1 MSRAF
6 DRPGRSPVVA
16 ENGLAAT
23 SHPLATQTAISVLK
37 GGGNAVDAAIA
48 ASATLCVVEPHM
60 TGIGGDCFAI
70 VAEPDGSIH
79 GLNGSGRAASRLDA
93 GWYRDNGFTE
103 IPGTGPHSVTV
114 PGAVK
119 AWEALLDRFG
129 TLGFDALFA
138 DAIRYAEDGFAVHQR
153 VAWDWPRHAA
163 DLLADEGGARHCLV
177 AGAAPREGTRF
188 RFPALA
194 ATLRTIAAGGARAFY
209 EGEIAAEIAATVQRL
224 GGFLG
229 EDDLAA
235 VSADWVDPV
244 GADYRGARL
253 LEIPPNGQ
261 GVTALI
267 QLAVLERIAPAGAAP
282 LSAERLHALIE
293 AGRLAYGVRD
303 HLVADPAAMTLPVE
317 ALLAPAFAAEL
328 AARFDPARRN
338 EDLSLPKMPAASTV
352 YLTVADRD
360 GRLVSF
366 INSLYSGFGAKV
378 VTPRSG
384 VILQNR
390 GASFTLAEGHP
401 NEIGPGKRPMHTI
414 IPAMAL
420 KDGLPWMSY
429 GVMGG
434 DYQPMGH
441 VHVLTNMVDHGMDVQ
456 EAVDHP
462 RIFWGEDRVLDAESG
477 LPGDTLAD
485 MEKLGHRARRAI
497 RPHGGAQAILVDR
510 ENGFFVGASDPRKD
524 GCAMGW

>member
-1 MSRAF
+1 VSRAF
-6 DRPGRSPVVA
+6 DRPGRSPVIA

-37 GGGNAVDAAIA
+37 AGGNAVDAAIA
-48 ASATLCVVEPHM
+48 ASATLCVVEPAM

-79 GLNGSGRAASRLDA
+79 GLNGSGRAASRVDA
-93 GWYRDNGFTE
+93 GWYRENGFAE
-103 IPGTGPHSVTV
+103 IPETGPLAVTV

-119 AWEALLDRFG
+119 AWETLLGRFG
-129 TLGFDALFA
+129 TRGFDTLFA
-138 DAIRYAEDGFAVHQR
+138 DATRYAEEGFAVHQR
-153 VAWDWPRHAA
+153 VAWDWRRYVA
-163 DLLADEGGARHCLV
+163 DLSADEAGARHCLID
-177 AGAAPREGTRF
+177 GRAPREGERV
-188 RFPALA
+188 RFPALGR
-194 ATLRTIAAGGARAFY
+194 TLRTIATGGAKALY
-209 EGEIAAEIAATVQRL
+209 EGEMAAEIAATVQGL
-224 GGFLG
+224 GGFLH

-235 VSADWVDPV
+235 VTADWVDPV
-244 GADYRGARL
+244 NIDYRGVHL

-261 GVTALI
+261 GITALI
-267 QLAVLERIAPAGAAP
+267 QLGILDRIAPLDAAP

-293 AGRLAYGVRD
+293 AGRLAYSVRD
-303 HLVADPAAMTLPVE
+303 HLVADPVTMTTEVE
-317 ALLAPAFAAEL
+317 TLLSSAFAADL
-328 AARFDPARRN
+328 ASRFDSRSRN
-338 EDLSLPKMPAASTV
+338 EDLSLPKMPKSSTI

-360 GRLVSF
+360 GRIVSF
-366 INSLYSGFGAKV
+366 INSLYSGFGSKV

-384 VILQNR
+384 IVLQNR
-390 GASFTLAEGHP
+390 GACFTLEEGHP

-414 IPAMAL
+414 IPAMVL
-420 KDGLPWMSY
+420 KDGRPWMSY

-441 VHVLTNMVDHGMDVQ
+441 VHVLSNMIDHGMDPQ

-477 LPGDTLAD
+477 MPDDTLAAL
-485 MEKLGHRARRAI
+485 EKLGHRTRRAA
-497 RPHGGAQAILVDR
+497 RPHGGAQVIVVDR
-510 ENGFFVGASDPRKD
+510 KNGFFVGASDPRKD